1 MAKNKKVCSC
11 ACKDC
16 QVGTKACNCAKTC
29 GCGCK

>member
-11 ACKDC
+11 GCKDC
-16 QVGTKACNCAKTC
+16 HPGTKSCTCAKNC